1 MKKVLVAIY
10 EEKSVIAAFAR
21 LGEEEGQR
29 LFDGAIDE
37 EVKKAVGDAAVEVE
51 TELPCDEH
59 PGMIYIYAHVEE

>member
-10 EEKSVIAAFAR
+10 EEKSIIAAFAR

-29 LFDGAIDE
+29 LFDAAIDE
-37 EVKKAVGDAAVEVE
+37 EVKKAVGDAVEVE

-59 PGMIYIYAHVEE
+59 PGMIYIYAHVEEE